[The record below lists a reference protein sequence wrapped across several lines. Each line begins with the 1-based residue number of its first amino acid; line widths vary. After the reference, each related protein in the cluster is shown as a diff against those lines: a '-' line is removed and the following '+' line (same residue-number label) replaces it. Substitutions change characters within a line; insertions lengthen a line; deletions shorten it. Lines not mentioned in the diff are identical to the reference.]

1 MVSEDKLI
9 KSGIRY
15 TDKLFEEIKRRV
27 IYDLEHSEDLE
38 EFLARTEDFTIKNPL
53 ITTGYSSTMSAL
65 VAQVVYNTKFAR
77 AKQRQLVRTVIQDR
91 VGHLITNVGEDLK
104 QNVRDIV
111 KEGYDEG
118 LHSREISKKIE
129 KEIDTINRTRARVIA
144 RTEVARTQTISD
156 YIVNKERGATSY
168 SVVCRP
174 DCCKYC
180 ADIYAEISGDDYD
193 KLQESVENGTNDG
206 RLIGGEKRFSMDNTD
221 DLPPYHPNCR
231 CSVTYHYDS
240 DYWNDIRSQI
250 HVR

>member
-1 MVSEDKLI
+1 MPSEDKLI

-15 TDKLFEEIKRRV
+15 TDRLFEEIKRKITR
-27 IYDLEHSEDLE
+27 DLENSKDLE
-38 EFLARTEDFTIKNPL
+38 DFLARTEEYLIENPL
-53 ITTGYSSTMSAL
+53 VTTGYAGTMSRL
-65 VAQVVYNTKFAR
+65 VVQATYNTKFAR

-91 VGHLITNVGEDLK
+91 VGHLIVNVGEDLK

-111 KEGYDEG
+111 KRGYDEG
-118 LHSREISKKIE
+118 LHSREIAKNVE
-129 KEIDTINRTRARVIA
+129 KEIDTLNRTRARTIA

-174 DCCKYC
+174 DCCEYC
-180 ADIYAEISGDDYD
+180 AEIYADITGDAYEE
-193 KLQESVENGTNDG
+193 LQQEVEDGKNDG
-206 RLIGGEKRFSMDNTD
+206 RLIGGEKMFSMDNVD

-231 CSVTYHYDS
+231 CSVNYNYDGE
-240 DYWNDIRSQI
+240 YWNDIRSQI